1 MRRRG
6 LIPVGMNKETIK
18 RVRTI
23 NIQMV
28 LFVFSIMLL
37 SGLLTSASFSFL
49 YTLGIFPEWVL
60 SSILTPFITML
71 ASIAIGT
78 ALTAVASERVLKPLN
93 QLIRATKAVAK
104 GDFRV
109 RVQEMDSDS
118 EIAILL
124 RNFNHMTQEL
134 GSIEMFRNDFINNFS
149 HEFKT
154 PITSIMGFAKQLQ
167 NKDLS
172 DEKRKEYTDIII
184 NESERLTNMASNVLL
199 LSKFENQQ
207 IITNKTQFELDE
219 QLRNCVILLE
229 KDWSKRNI
237 EMHLDLEPVKIS
249 GNSEMLSH
257 LWLNLIENAIKY
269 SADNSSVTVSC
280 HKAGTNVE
288 VTVSD
293 TGEGMDE
300 TTLKHIFDKFY
311 QGDKSHS
318 VTGNGLGL
326 SIAKRIVELCNG
338 EITVKSKLS
347 RGTSFTVKLPSRSC

>member
-1 MRRRG
+1 MKRRG
-6 LIPVGMNKETIK
+6 LIPAGMSKETIR
-18 RVRTI
+18 RVRTL

-28 LFVFSIMLL
+28 FFVFSIMLL
-37 SGLLTSASFSFL
+37 SGMLTSASFSFL

-71 ASIAIGT
+71 ASIVIGT
-78 ALTAVASERVLKPLN
+78 AITAVACERVLKPLN

-109 RVQEMDSDS
+109 RVQEIDSDS
-118 EIAILL
+118 EIAVLL
-124 RNFNHMTQEL
+124 KNFNHMTQEL
-134 GSIEMFRNDFINNFS
+134 SSIELFRNDFINNFS

-184 NESERLTNMASNVLL
+184 SESQRLTNMASNVLL
-199 LSKFENQQ
+199 LSKFENQK
-207 IITNKTQFELDE
+207 IVTNKALFDLDE

-229 KDWSKRNI
+229 KDWSRRNI
-237 EMHLDLEPVKIS
+237 EMCLDLEPVKLS

-269 SADNSSVTVSC
+269 SNENSSVTVSC
-280 HKAGTNVE
+280 HKAGNFAE
-288 VTVSD
+288 VTVKD
-293 TGEGMDE
+293 AGMGMDE
-300 TTLKHIFDKFY
+300 ATLKNIFDKFY

-318 VTGNGLGL
+318 ASGNGLGL
-326 SIAKRIVELCNG
+326 SIAKRIVELCSG
-338 EITVKSKLS
+338 EIKVHSKKGH
-347 RGTSFTVKLPSRSC
+347 GTTFTVRLPLQ

>member
-1 MRRRG
+1 MKRRG
-6 LIPVGMNKETIK
+6 LIPAGMSKETIR
-18 RVRTI
+18 RVRTL

-28 LFVFSIMLL
+28 FFVFSIMLL
-37 SGLLTSASFSFL
+37 SGMLTSASFSFL

-71 ASIAIGT
+71 ASIVIGT
-78 ALTAVASERVLKPLN
+78 AITAVACERVLKPLN

-109 RVQEMDSDS
+109 RVQEIDSDS
-118 EIAILL
+118 EIAVLL
-124 RNFNHMTQEL
+124 KNFNHMTQEL
-134 GSIEMFRNDFINNFS
+134 SSIELFRNDFINNFS

-184 NESERLTNMASNVLL
+184 SESQRLTNMASNVLL
-199 LSKFENQQ
+199 LSKFENQK
-207 IITNKTQFELDE
+207 IVTNKALFDLDE

-229 KDWSKRNI
+229 KDWSRRNI
-237 EMHLDLEPVKIS
+237 EMCLDLEPVKLS

-269 SADNSSVTVSC
+269 SNENSSVTVSC
-280 HKAGTNVE
+280 HKAGNFAE
-288 VTVSD
+288 VTVKD
-293 TGEGMDE
+293 AGMGMDE
-300 TTLKHIFDKFY
+300 ATLKNIFDKFY

-318 VTGNGLGL
+318 ASGTGLGL
-326 SIAKRIVELCNG
+326 SIAKRIVELCSG
-338 EITVKSKLS
+338 EIKVHSKKGH
-347 RGTSFTVKLPSRSC
+347 GTTFTVRLPLQ

>member
-1 MRRRG
+1 MKRRG
-6 LIPVGMNKETIK
+6 LIPAGMSKETIR
-18 RVRTI
+18 RVRTL

-28 LFVFSIMLL
+28 FFVFSIMLL
-37 SGLLTSASFSFL
+37 SGMLTSASFSFL

-71 ASIAIGT
+71 ASIVIGT
-78 ALTAVASERVLKPLN
+78 AITAVACERVLKPLN

-109 RVQEMDSDS
+109 RVQEIDSDS
-118 EIAILL
+118 EIAVLL
-124 RNFNHMTQEL
+124 KNFNHMTQEL
-134 GSIEMFRNDFINNFS
+134 SSIELFRNDFINNFS

-184 NESERLTNMASNVLL
+184 SESQRLTNMASNVLL
-199 LSKFENQQ
+199 LSKFENQK
-207 IITNKTQFELDE
+207 IVTNKALFDLDE
-219 QLRNCVILLE
+219 QLRSCVILLE
-229 KDWSKRNI
+229 KDWSRRNI
-237 EMHLDLEPVKIS
+237 EMCLDLEPVKLS

-269 SADNSSVTVSC
+269 SNENSSVTVSC
-280 HKAGTNVE
+280 HKAGNFAE
-288 VTVSD
+288 VTVKD
-293 TGEGMDE
+293 AGMGMDE
-300 TTLKHIFDKFY
+300 ATLKNIFDKFY

-318 VTGNGLGL
+318 ASGNGLGL
-326 SIAKRIVELCNG
+326 SIAKRIVELCSG
-338 EITVKSKLS
+338 EIKVHSKKGH
-347 RGTSFTVKLPSRSC
+347 GTTFTVRLPLQ